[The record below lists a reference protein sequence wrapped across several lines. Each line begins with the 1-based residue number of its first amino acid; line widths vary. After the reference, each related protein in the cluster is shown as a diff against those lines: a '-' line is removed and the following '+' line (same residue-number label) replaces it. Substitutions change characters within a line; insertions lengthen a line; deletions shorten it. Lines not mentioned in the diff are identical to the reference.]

1 MAEQTCGAGPNGWPF
16 TDTANRDSLPT
27 LKAGNTSSPFEVQFV
42 YTPRRVET
50 CGAVRQVV
58 ELRTVELPPQANFA
72 KSKKHLPG
80 SSIAPP
86 ATLSVALH
94 WARTSRAMEAQELG
108 GMYRVVLGV
117 LTMALM

>member
-80 SSIAPP
+80 LEITESCTPSKV
-86 ATLSVALH
+86 SH
-94 WARTSRAMEAQELG
+94 CERTSPWMGPQAGG
-108 GMYRVVLGV
+108 GM
-117 LTMALM
+117 